1 MLVDS
6 WSVATV
12 MKTKLIGHVINNL
25 IKENDSLKGQLDTA
39 SKHENE
45 TQNVKK
51 EFEETSRMTN
61 DHLSRAHQTI
71 EIAKYV
77 SKVEEPERAISNLHS
92 TIFYLKSILISK
104 SSEEHINTYKIWS
117 IYLTL
122 A

>member
-1 MLVDS
+1 
-6 WSVATV
+6 

-25 IKENDSLKGQLDTA
+25 IKENDSLKDHLDTT

-61 DHLSRAHQTI
+61 DQLSRAHQTI

-77 SKVEEPERAISNLHS
+77 SKVEEPERTIFKLHS
-92 TIFYLKSILISK
+92 TIFYLKSILNSK
-104 SSEEHINTYKIWS
+104 SSEEHINTYMI
-117 IYLTL
+117 
-122 A
+122 